1 MSDTTLSRRA
11 LNRATLARQMLLQR
25 EKTKV
30 ATAVERLAGMQ
41 AQVPRPPFVGLWTRI
56 DGFVRADLT
65 RAIEKRD
72 VVRATMM
79 RGTLHL
85 VSRKDFI
92 ALRTAMQPMLTK
104 GMQSILRERT
114 AGIDIDAIVADA
126 QAFFKKEPRTFA
138 ALREHLDARFPDSDQ
153 RAMGYITRMMLPLIQ
168 IPADGA
174 EWAYPATADFAVA
187 ESWLGESLDKKDNAE
202 ALALRYFAAFGP
214 ATAKDFQTWSGL
226 ATAGAVVDALRPKLI
241 ALRDERKR
249 ELFDLP
255 KAPRPG
261 EDGDAPAR
269 FLPEFDNLLL
279 AYADRTRIIANEHKP
294 ALASRNLFI
303 PATFFVDGFMTGTW
317 IYEVKKRIARLTLK
331 PVTTLAKPTR
341 AALTEE
347 GERLLAFLEPDAKGQ
362 EIEFAKG

>member
-1 MSDTTLSRRA
+1 MSETMLSRRA

-25 EKTKV
+25 EKAKV
-30 ATAVERLAGMQ
+30 PAAVERLAGMQ
-41 AQVPRPPFVGLWTRI
+41 AQVPRPPFVGLWSRL
-56 DGFVRADLT
+56 DGFARADLT
-65 RAIEKRD
+65 RAIEQRD

-85 VSRKDFI
+85 VSRKDFV
-92 ALRTAMQPMLTK
+92 ALRSALQPMLTK
-104 GMQSILRERT
+104 GMLSILRDRA
-114 AGIDIDAIVADA
+114 AGIDVDAIVADA
-126 QAFFKKEPRTFA
+126 QAYFKAEPRTFA
-138 ALREHLDARFPDSDQ
+138 ELRDHLDARFPNSDQ
-153 RAMGYITRMMLPLIQ
+153 RAMGYISRMMLPLIQ

-187 ESWLGESLDKKDNAE
+187 ESWLGESLDKKENAQ

-214 ATAKDFQTWSGL
+214 ATAKDFQTWSGI
-226 ATAGAVVDALRPKLI
+226 ATAAAIVDALRPKLI

-279 AYADRTRIIANEHKP
+279 AYADRTRIIATEHKP
-294 ALASRNLFI
+294 ALASRNLFL
-303 PATFFVDGFMTGTW
+303 PATFLVDGFMTGTW
-317 IYEVKKRIARLTLK
+317 TYEIKKRIARLMLK
-331 PVTTLAKPTR
+331 PVATLAKPTR
-341 AALTEE
+341 AALTQE

-362 EIEFAKG
+362 EIEFAKA